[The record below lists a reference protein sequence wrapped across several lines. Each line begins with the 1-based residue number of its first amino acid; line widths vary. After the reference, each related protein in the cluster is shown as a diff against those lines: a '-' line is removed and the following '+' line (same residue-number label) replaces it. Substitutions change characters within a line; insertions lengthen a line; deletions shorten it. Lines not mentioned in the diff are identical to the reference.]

1 MPWKSE
7 AVMDQRIEF
16 ILRAKKEES
25 SFSELCREFEISRPT
40 GYQWLKRYE
49 EVGGLSGLKEK
60 SRRPHENPYRT
71 ARELEEL
78 VVAHREKKG
87 WGARKIQVVLA
98 KEGHQLGSATIHR
111 IMVREGL
118 IERDPADRKATK
130 RFESKECNQM
140 AQMDFK
146 GEYAVRGGKS
156 YPLSFLDDH
165 SRYGQGLW
173 PLDSTKAKG
182 VHDSLKSHFR
192 EVGVPQSILTD
203 HGTPWFSTTNGHGLT
218 WLSVWLIKLGIRLK
232 FSGIRHPQTH
242 GKVERFH
249 RTLKERTSHRGLP
262 ETLDEWRRWASEF
275 LQEYN
280 YERPHE
286 ALGMKTPGEVYT
298 HDNLRPYQENPREW
312 VYTGGQ
318 VKRLNPQGSLNYRG
332 GRYFVCEALANER
345 VRTDELDGLLVVTFR
360 ETTVR
365 EINLRTGSSI
375 AVVLDDARRRPS
387 RKPENDHVRREL
399 AQEQS

>member
-7 AVMDQRIEF
+7 TVMDQRIEF
-16 ILRAKKEES
+16 IVRAKLKEG

-40 GYQWLKRYE
+40 GYLWLKRYE
-49 EVGGLSGLKEK
+49 EIGSIAGLQEK
-60 SRRPHENPYRT
+60 SRRPIKSPLKTED
-71 ARELEEL
+71 ELEEL
-78 VVAHREKKG
+78 VVGFRRKQG
-87 WGARKIQVVLA
+87 WGARKIQVLLA
-98 KEGHQLGSATIHR
+98 KEGHQLGAATIHR
-111 IMVREGL
+111 ILVRKGL
-118 IERDPADRKATK
+118 VMADAGDRKATK
-130 RFESKECNQM
+130 RFERNECNQM

-146 GEYAVRGGKS
+146 GEYQVREGKS

-165 SRYGQGLW
+165 SRYALGLW
-173 PLDSTKAKG
+173 PLDSTKAQG
-182 VHDSLKSHFR
+182 VHDALKSRFQ

-218 WLSVWLIKLGIRLK
+218 WLSVWLIKQGITLK

-249 RTLKERTSHRGLP
+249 RTLKERTRHRGLP
-262 ETLDEWRRWASEF
+262 ETLDEWRRWAPEF
-275 LQEYN
+275 IHEYN

-298 HDNLRPYQENPREW
+298 HDNLRPYQDNPREW
-312 VYTGGQ
+312 EYTGGE
-318 VKRLNPQGSLNYRG
+318 VRRLNTQGSLYYRG
-332 GRYFVCEALANER
+332 RRYFVCEALANER
-345 VRTDELDGLLVVTFR
+345 VRTDELDDLLVVTFR

-375 AVVLDDARRRPS
+375 AVVLAARKKS
-387 RKPENDHVRREL
+387 ESE
-399 AQEQS
+399 AGA

>member
-7 AVMDQRIEF
+7 TAMDQRIEF
-16 ILRAKKEES
+16 IVRLKRKEG
-25 SFSELCREFEISRPT
+25 SFSQMCREFEISRPT
-40 GYQWLKRYE
+40 GYLWLRRYE
-49 EVGGLSGLKEK
+49 EIGSITGLKEK
-60 SRRPHENPYRT
+60 SRRPHKSPHQT
-71 ARELEEL
+71 AHELEEL
-78 VVAHREKKG
+78 VVAHRKKQG
-87 WGARKIQVVLA
+87 WGARKIQVLLA
-98 KEGHQLGSATIHR
+98 REGHQLGSATIHR
-111 IMVREGL
+111 ILVREGL
-118 IERDPADRKATK
+118 IEADPGERKATK
-130 RFESKECNQM
+130 RFQSKECNQM

-146 GEYAVRGGKS
+146 GEYQVRDGKS

-165 SRYGQGLW
+165 SRFGHGLW

-182 VHDSLKSHFR
+182 VYDSLKSRFL

-203 HGTPWFSTTNGHGLT
+203 HGPPWFSTTNGHGLT
-218 WLSVWLIKLGIRLK
+218 WLSVWLIKLGIKLK

-249 RTLKERTSHRGLP
+249 RTLKERTRHRGLP

-280 YERPHE
+280 NERPHE

-312 VYTGGQ
+312 EYTGGQ
-318 VKRLNPQGSLNYRG
+318 VKRLNTQGALNYRG
-332 GRYFVCEALANER
+332 RRYFVCEALANEQ

-365 EINLRTGSSI
+365 QINLRTGSST
-375 AVVLDDARRRPS
+375 AVVLDARRKAES
-387 RKPENDHVRREL
+387 GAGCDDVLREI
-399 AQEQS
+399 AKEQA

>member
-7 AVMDQRIEF
+7 TVMDQRIEF
-16 ILRAKKEES
+16 VVRAKTKED

-40 GYQWLKRYE
+40 GYLWQKRYE
-49 EVGGLSGLKEK
+49 EAGSITGLKEK
-60 SRRPHENPYRT
+60 SRRPLNSPLQTDE
-71 ARELEEL
+71 ELEKL
-78 VVAHREKKG
+78 VVAFRKKQG
-87 WGARKIQVVLA
+87 WGARKIQVLLA

-111 IMVREGL
+111 ILVREGL
-118 IERDPADRKATK
+118 IEPDPADRKATK
-130 RFESKECNQM
+130 RFERNECNQM

-146 GEYAVRGGKS
+146 GEYQVREGKS

-165 SRYGQGLW
+165 SRYALGLW
-173 PLDSTKAKG
+173 PLDSTNAQG
-182 VHDSLKSHFR
+182 VHDSLKSRFQ

-218 WLSVWLIKLGIRLK
+218 WLSVWLIKQGITLK

-249 RTLKERTSHRGLP
+249 RTLKERTRHRGLP
-262 ETLDEWRRWASEF
+262 ETLDEWRRWAQAF
-275 LQEYN
+275 IQEYN

-312 VYTGGQ
+312 EYTGGD
-318 VKRLNPQGSLNYRG
+318 VRRLNTQGSLYYSGR
-332 GRYFVCEALANER
+332 RYFVCEALANER

-365 EINLRTGSSI
+365 EINLGTGSSI
-375 AVVLDDARRRPS
+375 AVVLDARSRAESDAG
-387 RKPENDHVRREL
+387 
-399 AQEQS
+399 AGG

>member
-7 AVMDQRIEF
+7 SVMDQRIKF
-16 ILRAKKEES
+16 LIRAKS
-25 SFSELCREFEISRPT
+25 NQASFSELCREFEISRPT
-40 GYQWLKRYE
+40 GYLWLKRYE
-49 EVGGLSGLKEK
+49 QVGSVTGLAEK
-60 SRRPHENPYRT
+60 SRRPHNSPLQT
-71 ARELEEL
+71 DHALEKL
-78 VVAHREKKG
+78 VVAFRKKQG
-87 WGARKIQVVLA
+87 WGARKIQVLLA

-111 IMVREGL
+111 ILVREGL
-118 IERDPADRKATK
+118 VEPDPADRKATK
-130 RFESKECNQM
+130 RFECDECNKM

-146 GEYAVRGGKS
+146 GEYQVREGKS

-165 SRYGQGLW
+165 SRYAHGLW
-173 PLDSTKAKG
+173 PLGSTNAHG
-182 VHDSLKSHFR
+182 VHDSLESRFR
-192 EVGVPQSILTD
+192 EVGVPESILTD

-218 WLSVWLIKLGIRLK
+218 WLSVWLIKQGIILK

-249 RTLKERTSHRGLP
+249 RTLKERTRHRGLP
-262 ETLDEWRRWASEF
+262 ETLDEWRRWAPEF
-275 LQEYN
+275 IQEYN

-312 VYTGGQ
+312 EYTAGE
-318 VKRLNPQGSLNYRG
+318 VKRLNTQGSLYYRG
-332 GRYFVCEALANER
+332 RRFFVCEALANER

-375 AVVLDDARRRPS
+375 AVVLDARKRRGS
-387 RKPENDHVRREL
+387 EAGV
-399 AQEQS
+399 

>member
-7 AVMDQRIEF
+7 TVMDQRIEF
-16 ILRAKKEES
+16 IVQAKREEA

-40 GYQWLKRYE
+40 GYLWLKRYE
-49 EVGGLSGLKEK
+49 QVGSVTGLAEK
-60 SRRPHENPYRT
+60 SRRPHNSPLQT
-71 ARELEEL
+71 DHELEKL
-78 VVAHREKKG
+78 VVAFRKKQG
-87 WGARKIQVVLA
+87 WGARKIQVLLA

-111 IMVREGL
+111 ILVREGL
-118 IERDPADRKATK
+118 VEPDPADRKAIK
-130 RFESKECNQM
+130 RYERDECNKM

-146 GEYAVRGGKS
+146 GEYQVREGKS

-165 SRYGQGLW
+165 SRYAHGLW
-173 PLDSTKAKG
+173 PLDSTKAHG
-182 VHDSLKSHFR
+182 VHDSLESRFR
-192 EVGVPQSILTD
+192 EVGVPESILTD

-218 WLSVWLIKLGIRLK
+218 WLSVWLIKQGIILK

-249 RTLKERTSHRGLP
+249 RTLKERTRHRGLP
-262 ETLDEWRRWASEF
+262 ETLDEWRKWAAEF
-275 LQEYN
+275 IQEYN

-286 ALGMKTPGEVYT
+286 AIGMKTPGEVYT

-312 VYTGGQ
+312 EYTGGE
-318 VKRLNPQGSLNYRG
+318 VKTLNTQGSLYYRG
-332 GRYFVCEALANER
+332 RRFFVCEALANER

-375 AVVLDDARRRPS
+375 AVVLDARTRPES
-387 RKPENDHVRREL
+387 EAGV
-399 AQEQS
+399 

>member
-7 AVMDQRIEF
+7 TVMDQRIEF
-16 ILRAKKEES
+16 ILRAKLKED
-25 SFSELCREFEISRPT
+25 SFSELCREFGISRPT
-40 GYQWLKRYE
+40 GYLWLKRYE
-49 EVGGLSGLKEK
+49 QVGSITGLKEK
-60 SRRPHENPYRT
+60 SRRPNNSPLQTEH
-71 ARELEEL
+71 ELEKL
-78 VVAHREKKG
+78 VVAFRKKQG
-87 WGARKIQVVLA
+87 WGARKIQVLMT

-111 IMVREGL
+111 ILVREGL
-118 IERDPADRKATK
+118 IESNPADRKTTK
-130 RFESKECNQM
+130 RFERNECNQM

-146 GEYAVRGGKS
+146 GEYQVREGKS

-165 SRYGQGLW
+165 SRYALGLW
-173 PLDSTKAKG
+173 PLDSPNAQG
-182 VHDSLKSHFR
+182 VHDSLKSRFQ

-218 WLSVWLIKLGIRLK
+218 WLSVWLIKQGISLK

-249 RTLKERTSHRGLP
+249 RTLKERTRQRGLP
-262 ETLDEWRRWASEF
+262 ETLDEWRKWAPEF
-275 LQEYN
+275 THEYN

-312 VYTGGQ
+312 EYTGGE
-318 VKRLNPQGSLNYRG
+318 VRRLNAQGALYYC
-332 GRYFVCEALANER
+332 GRRFFVCEALAKEQ

-375 AVVLDDARRRPS
+375 GVVLDTRRKAES
-387 RKPENDHVRREL
+387 E
-399 AQEQS
+399 AGA

>member
-7 AVMDQRIEF
+7 TVMDQRIEF
-16 ILRAKKEES
+16 VIRAKLKES

-40 GYQWLKRYE
+40 GYLWVKRYKQ
-49 EVGGLSGLKEK
+49 VGSITGLQEK
-60 SRRPHENPYRT
+60 SRQPINRPLKT
-71 ARELEEL
+71 DDKLEEL
-78 VVAHREKKG
+78 VVEFRRKQG
-87 WGARKIQVVLA
+87 WGARKIQVLMG
-98 KEGHQLGSATIHR
+98 KEGHELAARTIHR
-111 IMVREGL
+111 ILVRKGL
-118 IERDPADRKATK
+118 VVPDPADRKATK
-130 RFESKECNQM
+130 RFERDECNQM

-146 GEYAVRGGKS
+146 GEYQVREGKS

-165 SRYGQGLW
+165 SRYALGLW
-173 PLDSTKAKG
+173 PLDSTKAEG
-182 VHDSLKSHFR
+182 VYDSLKSRFQ

-218 WLSVWLIKLGIRLK
+218 WLSVWLIKQGITLK

-249 RTLKERTSHRGLP
+249 RTLKERTRHRGLP
-262 ETLDEWRRWASEF
+262 ETLDEWRRWAPEF
-275 LQEYN
+275 IQEYN

-298 HDNLRPYQENPREW
+298 HNNLRPYQENPREW
-312 VYTGGQ
+312 EYTGGE
-318 VKRLNPQGSLNYRG
+318 VRRLNTQGSLYYRG
-332 GRYFVCEALANER
+332 RRYFVCEALANER
-345 VRTDELDGLLVVTFR
+345 VRTDELDDLLVVTFR

-375 AVVLDDARRRPS
+375 AVVLRRAVNLS
-387 RKPENDHVRREL
+387 QKPDPE
-399 AQEQS
+399 